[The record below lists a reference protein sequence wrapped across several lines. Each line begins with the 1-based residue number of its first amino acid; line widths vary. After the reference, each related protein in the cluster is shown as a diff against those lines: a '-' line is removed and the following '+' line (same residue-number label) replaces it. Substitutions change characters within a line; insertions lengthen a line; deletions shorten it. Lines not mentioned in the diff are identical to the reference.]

1 LALIWEKVTLEPH
14 GLGAHFSGLSLKKCA
29 PRPCG
34 SVEVFPCKEERFA
47 ENRFTHFR
55 QPNHFSLTVV
65 LGQTCS
71 ERCSFAAV
79 SGV

>member
-1 LALIWEKVTLEPH
+1 
-14 GLGAHFSGLSLKKCA
+14 
-29 PRPCG
+29 
-34 SVEVFPCKEERFA
+34 VFPCKEERFA

-79 SGV
+79 SGD